1 MIKYNLLNIT
11 SLVFGLILS
20 FFAPIVIDAQ
30 GYYNRY
36 EYRRKR
42 HEINFGGG
50 ATNCLTDLGGADVI
64 GSGFLWDLDIAKSS
78 YVGQVSYVY
87 WVASK
92 FALRGNLAYSKV
104 SGDDAQTQEYYRNN
118 RNLNFETNLI
128 EGSVMCEVI
137 LRNVRTGNRYNLKT
151 PAGKFIGARNPLG
164 IGFYLLAGIG
174 GIYYQP
180 WGKDNFDYSGTGLK
194 YQLNPLNTEGQGQPD
209 PITGEIIKDYS
220 GLAICIPMGF
230 GIKKAFNGNGG
241 IKLEAAYRFTNT
253 DYIDDVSTVYYKYN
267 NNSTSSIMS
276 GTESGKSFS
285 YTGYTYDG
293 SPLPEGATYT
303 GNPNIP
309 SEYTMTLL
317 HTSEGYQR
325 GNPDNDDSYMYVTLS
340 AYKKF
345 NNSAKAYRTINMHQK
360 RKIKASF

>member
-1 MIKYNLLNIT
+1 MQLIT
-11 SLVFGLILS
+11 PVKILVFGLILS

-50 ATNCLTDLGGADVI
+50 ATNCLTDLGGSDVI
-64 GSGFLWDLDIAKSS
+64 GSGFLWDLDIAKTS

-92 FALRGNLAYSKV
+92 LALRANLAYSKI
-104 SGDDAQTQEYYRNN
+104 SGDDAQTQEFFRNN
-118 RNLNFETNLI
+118 RQLNFETNLV
-128 EGSVMCEVI
+128 EGSFMCEVV

-151 PAGKFIGARNPLG
+151 PAGKFIGAKNPLG
-164 IGFYLLAGIG
+164 IGFYLLAGVG

-180 WGKDNFDYSGTGLK
+180 WGRDNFSYSGTGLK

-220 GLAICIPMGF
+220 GLAICVPMGF
-230 GIKKAFNGNGG
+230 GIKKAFNGNAG
-241 IKLEAAYRFTNT
+241 IKLEAAYRFTST
-253 DYIDDVSTVYYKYN
+253 DYLDDVSTVYFDYG
-267 NNSTSSIMS
+267 SPESSESARMS
-276 GTESGKSFS
+276 GT
-285 YTGYTYDG
+285 DN
-293 SPLPEGATYT
+293 GATRTYIGYAPDGNYPDGAILAPELGGTNPYILTSLTYT
-303 GNPNIP
+303 AAGN
-309 SEYTMTLL
+309 
-317 HTSEGYQR
+317 QR
-325 GNPDNDDSYMYVTLS
+325 GNPENDDSYMYLTLS